1 MLVAAGVDKFAGE
14 GFPEVAAP
22 DGEDERGAE
31 EKDGVEAGA
40 AFAGPI
46 ELVFQVEPEGE
57 FVESERGADA
67 VEQRHQAAGEERSA
81 ASAGADFHDP
91 CETHA
96 QEDDDAPDKMVDV
109 GAAND
114 DVMKGADIVR
124 GGQRGDARERDS
136 GEETAGSEEQTA
148 FGAVADVFMKEPADA
163 GAVQDQENKGGGE
176 ENRDD
181 KEPEIIL
188 HEWKRSGR
196 RKYSLRR
203 KIFGDAPTGESKRQ
217 MGEGRPGRATA
228 AVE

>member
-1 MLVAAGVDKFAGE
+1 MDKFAGE

-22 DGEDERGAE
+22 DGEEERGAE
-31 EKDGVEAGA
+31 EKDGVKAGA

-46 ELVFQVEPEGE
+46 ELVLQIEPESE

-67 VEQRHQAAGEERSA
+67 VEQRHHAAGEKRGA
-81 ASAGADFHDP
+81 ASAGADFHEPGEAD
-91 CETHA
+91 T
-96 QEDDDAPDKMVDV
+96 QKDDNAPDEMVDV

-114 DVMKGADIVR
+114 DVMKRADIA
-124 GGQRGDARERDS
+124 GSGQRGDARESDS
-136 GEETAGSEEQTA
+136 GEETARSEEQTA
-148 FGAVADVFMKEPADA
+148 FGAVADVFMKERSDA
-163 GAVQDQENKGGGE
+163 GAVQDQQNKGGGE

-196 RKYSLRR
+196 TKYSVRR
-203 KIFGDAPTGESKRQ
+203 KIFGDELTGESEMR
-217 MGEGRPGRATA
+217 MEERRPGRAAA